1 MYRQADVVYL
11 YDSSWQ
17 GFLCCIFEAFFR
29 REEPFAICPARGF
42 SPTLYESRFIDTD
55 PEKADRVDRSIDEK
69 LGPRAR
75 ELVSLAFLN
84 GSEGKELAL
93 LRFLRF
99 AYPRGRRAPWFL
111 GSEAVAPV
119 LALEKAVTG
128 EAHLLKG
135 FLRFQEYDG
144 LLTARIT
151 PKHYVLP
158 LLRGHF
164 CSRFPEENFLI
175 CDVTHGAV
183 LLYRDHAA
191 SYLELEGEFQLPPV
205 GEEEARLQRAWK
217 HFYETLTIQAREN
230 LRCRMTHCPK
240 RYWENMTELQHLV

>member
-17 GFLCCIFEAFFR
+17 GFLCCVFEAFFR
-29 REEPFAICPARGF
+29 REEPFAICPAQEF
-42 SPTLYESRFIDTD
+42 SPTLYESRLVHTD

-99 AYPRGRRAPWFL
+99 AYPLGRRAPWFL
-111 GSEAVAPV
+111 GHEAVAPV

-144 LLTARIT
+144 LLAARIT

-175 CDVTHGAV
+175 CDAAHGAV
-183 LLYRDHAA
+183 LLYRDHTA
-191 SYLELEGEFQLPPV
+191 SYLEMEGEFHLPPV
-205 GEEEARLQRAWK
+205 EEGEARLQQAWK
-217 HFYETLTIQAREN
+217 RFYETLTIQAREN
-230 LRCRMTHCPK
+230 SRCRMTNCPK